1 MAVSPNRGTR
11 DSSRAPA
18 GRQTDTAAPR
28 RNSHCQGAMAERGMP
43 AMQTDI
49 ASWLEPL
56 LCAAERQPA
65 IDLWA
70 LMNSATYPV
79 PQAPDLA
86 TVVDWVRFGQL
97 LRQQLG
103 WDAYPAAPDGP
114 DGAVAPW

>member
-1 MAVSPNRGTR
+1 
-11 DSSRAPA
+11 
-18 GRQTDTAAPR
+18 
-28 RNSHCQGAMAERGMP
+28 MAERGMP

-70 LMNSATYPV
+70 LMDSATYPV

-86 TVVDWVRFGQL
+86 TAVDWVRFGQL

-114 DGAVAPW
+114 DGAVAAW